1 MAMVAS
7 ASRRR
12 AEVFVKVFVV
22 AGAVADALLTTD
34 VGVPGAGQLGVDG
47 VDGVDGPVSEAG
59 LRSEGVGTSIG
70 DMAVPFMQRNSSG
83 DACRVVT
90 APCTSRDVAGMRT
103 AEAG

>member
-1 MAMVAS
+1 MVMAMVAS

-34 VGVPGAGQLGVDG
+34 VGVPGAGQLG

-90 APCTSRDVAGMRT
+90 APCTSRDVAG
-103 AEAG
+103 